1 MCIARQSIPT
11 SRSIPWIP
19 PADGS
24 GTDLDYVFIDGVG
37 QPSDFEG
44 IDVTGKVVFCSRG
57 TTSFFEK
64 AEAAVAAGAIA
75 TIIYNNEPGVINLD
89 LSDYTKTEPCIS
101 ITQDAGKYIRENS
114 VDAGGYFTGKIT
126 VSKRRRSSTMILRR
140 SPSASSALGA
150 SPVI

>member
-1 MCIARQSIPT
+1 M
-11 SRSIPWIP
+11 
-19 PADGS
+19 
-24 GTDLDYVFIDGVG
+24 FIDGVG

-101 ITQDAGKYIRENS
+101 ITPGCR
-114 VDAGGYFTGKIT
+114 
-126 VSKRRRSSTMILRR
+126 
-140 SPSASSALGA
+140 
-150 SPVI
+150 